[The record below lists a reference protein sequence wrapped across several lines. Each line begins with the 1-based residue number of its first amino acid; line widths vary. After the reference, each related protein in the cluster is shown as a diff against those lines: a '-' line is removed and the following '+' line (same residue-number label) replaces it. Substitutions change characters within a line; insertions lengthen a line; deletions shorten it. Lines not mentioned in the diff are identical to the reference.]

1 MKMKTSNIVTS
12 VVFCVLIAALTVASM
27 VNPVREFSATEN
39 RNLAQMPE
47 FSFDALFTNDD
58 DEKFT
63 LKYEEFI
70 TDQFVARDSW
80 ITLKSFAERALGKK
94 ESNGVY
100 FGSDGYL
107 IEKHEVP
114 TEQLEKNIA
123 YLKSFLE
130 ATKDYDTHVLIAPT
144 ASLILAD
151 KLPKYAPVWDQSALL
166 DRLEALGSFV
176 DCRDVLTE
184 HKGEQIYY
192 HADHHWTTL
201 GAYYAYTELCKSL
214 DIEPYAF
221 DEFERRVLA
230 NDFRGTLANKVNM
243 DTTPDEIFTLDPETV
258 IEVIYNGG
266 QKVTD
271 TIYEESYLE
280 GRDKYSTFLDGN
292 QPLVDIKTSV
302 ENGKTLLLVKDSYA
316 HCMVPMLTAHYE
328 RIILMDM
335 RHLNIGVMSYIA
347 QLESEGVTLDD
358 IVVLYNA
365 ENFTE
370 DRNMVKFGM

>member
-1 MKMKTSNIVTS
+1 MKNKVSNIVTS

-47 FSFDALFTNDD
+47 FSFDALFSDD
-58 DEKFT
+58 DDKKFT
-63 LKYEEFI
+63 LLYEEFI
-70 TDQFVARDSW
+70 TDQFVARDAW
-80 ITLKSFAERALGKK
+80 ITLKTYAERVLGKK

-114 TEQLEKNIA
+114 TDQLEKNIEF
-123 YLKSFLE
+123 LKSFLE
-130 ATKDYDTHVLIAPT
+130 KTKDYNTHVLIAPT

-151 KLPKYAPVWDQSALL
+151 KLPAYAPVWDQSALL

-184 HKGEQIYY
+184 HKDEQIYY

-201 GAYYAYTELCKSL
+201 GAYLAYTELCKSL

-221 DEFERRVLA
+221 EDFERRVLA
-230 NDFRGTLANKVNM
+230 NDFAGTLANKVNM
-243 DTTPDEIFTLDPETV
+243 KTELDEIFTLEPDV
-258 IEVIYNGG
+258 SLNVSYNGG

-271 TIYEESYLE
+271 TLYEESYLE

-302 ENGKTLLLVKDSYA
+302 ENGKTLLLVKDSYS